1 MREKI
6 EMKEKIN
13 EYVDGKKEDEEL
25 KELLQNEELREYYN
39 DLLKMKEGLKEL
51 RATSPDFVSKLN
63 KTERKRTI
71 FRFASVTVSI
81 VVVVFSIFI
90 IKDKLFLNKEV
101 GVMTSDQ
108 EKSFKIENPSAPN
121 YTFVPPQ
128 ITSSQSQNVVK
139 VEIISNNVPLLIEKL
154 KTVSTL
160 VSEDASLNTYTFEV
174 ENSKYEQF
182 FKILDDFKV
191 AIVERNVPEAI
202 PEGKI
207 DIALTVLQK

>member
-13 EYVDGKKEDEEL
+13 EYVDGKKEDQEL

-51 RATSPDFVSKLN
+51 RAASPDFVSKLN
-63 KTERKRTI
+63 KTERKRTF
-71 FRFASVTVSI
+71 FRFASVTVSV

-90 IKDKLFLNKEV
+90 IKDKLFVNKEV
-101 GVMTSDQ
+101 GVMTTNQ
-108 EKSFKIENPSAPN
+108 EKSFKVENPSGPN
-121 YTFVPPQ
+121 YTTMPPQ
-128 ITSSQSQNVVK
+128 LTLSQNVVK
-139 VEIISNNVPLLIEKL
+139 VEIISKNVPLLIEKL
-154 KTVSTL
+154 KTVSTF

-174 ENSKYEQF
+174 ESSNFEQF

-207 DIALTVLQK
+207 NIALTVIQK

>member
-13 EYVDGKKEDEEL
+13 EYVDGKKEDQEL

-63 KTERKRTI
+63 KTERKRTF
-71 FRFASVTVSI
+71 FRFASVTVSV

-90 IKDKLFLNKEV
+90 IKDKLFVNKEV
-101 GVMTSDQ
+101 GVMTTNQ
-108 EKSFKIENPSAPN
+108 EKSFKVENPSGPN
-121 YTFVPPQ
+121 YTTMPPQ
-128 ITSSQSQNVVK
+128 LTLSQNVVK
-139 VEIISNNVPLLIEKL
+139 VEIISKNVPLLIEKL
-154 KTVSTL
+154 KTVSTF

-174 ENSKYEQF
+174 ESSNFEQF

-207 DIALTVLQK
+207 NIALTVIQK

>member
-13 EYVDGKKEDEEL
+13 EYVDGKKEDQEL

-51 RATSPDFVSKLN
+51 RAASPDFVSKLN
-63 KTERKRTI
+63 KTERKRTF
-71 FRFASVTVSI
+71 FRFASVTVSV

-90 IKDKLFLNKEV
+90 IKDKLFVNKEV
-101 GVMTSDQ
+101 GVMTTNQ
-108 EKSFKIENPSAPN
+108 EKSFKVENPSGPN
-121 YTFVPPQ
+121 YTTMPPQ
-128 ITSSQSQNVVK
+128 LTLSQNVVK
-139 VEIISNNVPLLIEKL
+139 VEIISKNVPLLIEKL
-154 KTVSTL
+154 KTVSTF

-174 ENSKYEQF
+174 ESSNFEQF
-182 FKILDDFKV
+182 FRILDDFKV
-191 AIVERNVPEAI
+191 TIVERNAPEAI

-207 DIALTVLQK
+207 NIALTVIQK

>member
-13 EYVDGKKEDEEL
+13 EYVDGKKEDQEL

-51 RATSPDFVSKLN
+51 RAASPDFVSKLN
-63 KTERKRTI
+63 KTERKRTF
-71 FRFASVTVSI
+71 FRFASVTVSV

-90 IKDKLFLNKEV
+90 IKDKLFVNKEV
-101 GVMTSDQ
+101 GVMTTNQ
-108 EKSFKIENPSAPN
+108 EKSFKVENPSGPN
-121 YTFVPPQ
+121 YTTMPPQ
-128 ITSSQSQNVVK
+128 LTLSQNVVK
-139 VEIISNNVPLLIEKL
+139 VEIISKNVPLLIEKL
-154 KTVSTL
+154 KTVSTF

-174 ENSKYEQF
+174 ESSNFEQF

-207 DIALTVLQK
+207 NITLTVIQK

>member
-13 EYVDGKKEDEEL
+13 EYVDGKKEDQEL

-63 KTERKRTI
+63 KTERKRTF
-71 FRFASVTVSI
+71 FRFASVTVSV

-90 IKDKLFLNKEV
+90 IKDKLFVNKEV
-101 GVMTSDQ
+101 GVMTTNQ
-108 EKSFKIENPSAPN
+108 EKSFKVENPSGPN
-121 YTFVPPQ
+121 YTTMPPQ
-128 ITSSQSQNVVK
+128 LTLSQNVVK
-139 VEIISNNVPLLIEKL
+139 VEIISKNLPLLIEKL
-154 KTVSTL
+154 KTVSTF

-174 ENSKYEQF
+174 ESSNFEQF
-182 FKILDDFKV
+182 FRILDDFKV
-191 AIVERNVPEAI
+191 TIVERNAPEAI

-207 DIALTVLQK
+207 NITLTVIQK

>member
-13 EYVDGKKEDEEL
+13 EYVDGKKEDQEL

-51 RATSPDFVSKLN
+51 RAASPDFVSKLN
-63 KTERKRTI
+63 KTERKRTF
-71 FRFASVTVSI
+71 FRFASVTVSV

-90 IKDKLFLNKEV
+90 IKDKLFVNKEV
-101 GVMTSDQ
+101 GVMTTNQ
-108 EKSFKIENPSAPN
+108 EKSFKVENPSGPN
-121 YTFVPPQ
+121 YTTMPPQ
-128 ITSSQSQNVVK
+128 LTLSQNVVK
-139 VEIISNNVPLLIEKL
+139 VEIISKNVPLLIEKL
-154 KTVSTL
+154 KTVSTF

-174 ENSKYEQF
+174 ESSNFEQF
-182 FKILDDFKV
+182 FRILDDFKV
-191 AIVERNVPEAI
+191 TIVERNVPEAI

-207 DIALTVLQK
+207 NIALTVIQK

>member
-13 EYVDGKKEDEEL
+13 EYVDGKKEDQEL

-63 KTERKRTI
+63 KTERKRTF
-71 FRFASVTVSI
+71 FRFASVTVSV

-90 IKDKLFLNKEV
+90 IKDKLFVNKEV
-101 GVMTSDQ
+101 GVMTTNQ
-108 EKSFKIENPSAPN
+108 EKSFKVENPSGPN
-121 YTFVPPQ
+121 YTTMPPQ
-128 ITSSQSQNVVK
+128 LTLSQNVVK
-139 VEIISNNVPLLIEKL
+139 VEIISKNVPLLIEKL
-154 KTVSTL
+154 KTVSTF

-174 ENSKYEQF
+174 ESSNFEQF
-182 FKILDDFKV
+182 FRILDDFKV
-191 AIVERNVPEAI
+191 TIVERNAPEAI

-207 DIALTVLQK
+207 NITLTVIQK

>member
-13 EYVDGKKEDEEL
+13 EYVDGKKEDQEL

-51 RATSPDFVSKLN
+51 RAASPDFVSKLN
-63 KTERKRTI
+63 KTERKRTF
-71 FRFASVTVSI
+71 FRFASVTVSV

-90 IKDKLFLNKEV
+90 IKDKLFVNKEV
-101 GVMTSDQ
+101 GVMTTNH
-108 EKSFKIENPSAPN
+108 EKSFKVENPSGPN
-121 YTFVPPQ
+121 YTTMPPQ
-128 ITSSQSQNVVK
+128 LTLSQNVVK
-139 VEIISNNVPLLIEKL
+139 VEIISKNVPLLIEKL
-154 KTVSTL
+154 KTVSTF

-174 ENSKYEQF
+174 ESSNFEQF

-207 DIALTVLQK
+207 NIALTVIQK

>member
-13 EYVDGKKEDEEL
+13 EYVDGKKEDQEL

-51 RATSPDFVSKLN
+51 RAASPDFVSKLN
-63 KTERKRTI
+63 KTERKRTF
-71 FRFASVTVSI
+71 FRFASVTVSV

-90 IKDKLFLNKEV
+90 IKDKLFVNKEV
-101 GVMTSDQ
+101 GVMTTNQ
-108 EKSFKIENPSAPN
+108 EKSFKVENPSGPN
-121 YTFVPPQ
+121 YTTMPPQ
-128 ITSSQSQNVVK
+128 LTLSQNVVK
-139 VEIISNNVPLLIEKL
+139 VEIISKNVPLLIEKL
-154 KTVSTL
+154 KTVSTF

-174 ENSKYEQF
+174 ESSNFEQF
-182 FKILDDFKV
+182 FRILDDFKV
-191 AIVERNVPEAI
+191 TIVERNAPEAI

-207 DIALTVLQK
+207 NITLTVIQK

>member
-13 EYVDGKKEDEEL
+13 EYVDGKKEDQEL

-51 RATSPDFVSKLN
+51 RAASPDFVSKLN
-63 KTERKRTI
+63 KTERKRTF
-71 FRFASVTVSI
+71 FRFASVTVSV

-90 IKDKLFLNKEV
+90 IKDKLFVNKEV
-101 GVMTSDQ
+101 GVMTTNQ
-108 EKSFKIENPSAPN
+108 EKSFKVENPSGPN
-121 YTFVPPQ
+121 YTTMPPQ
-128 ITSSQSQNVVK
+128 LTLSQNVVK
-139 VEIISNNVPLLIEKL
+139 VEIISKNLPLLIEKL
-154 KTVSTL
+154 KTVSTF

-174 ENSKYEQF
+174 ESSNFEQF

-191 AIVERNVPEAI
+191 TIVERNAPEAI

-207 DIALTVLQK
+207 NITLTVIQK

>member
-13 EYVDGKKEDEEL
+13 EYVDGKKEDQEL

-51 RATSPDFVSKLN
+51 RAASPDFVSKLN
-63 KTERKRTI
+63 KTERKRTF
-71 FRFASVTVSI
+71 FRFASVTVSV

-90 IKDKLFLNKEV
+90 IKDKLFVNKEV
-101 GVMTSDQ
+101 GVMTTNQ
-108 EKSFKIENPSAPN
+108 EKSFKVENPSGPN
-121 YTFVPPQ
+121 YTTMPPQ
-128 ITSSQSQNVVK
+128 LTLSQNVVK
-139 VEIISNNVPLLIEKL
+139 VEIISKNLPLLIEKL
-154 KTVSTL
+154 KTVSTF

-174 ENSKYEQF
+174 ESSNFEQF
-182 FKILDDFKV
+182 FRILDDFKV
-191 AIVERNVPEAI
+191 TIVERNAPEAI

-207 DIALTVLQK
+207 NITLTVIQK